1 MPAAGSTKED
11 LLQLL
16 DDSDQNVRVQTAK
29 SLREYA
35 ASDRKVSDRLAAIMD
50 DVDDNLFVRREAV
63 KSLSTAASQSDDLR
77 LRMIAAAQEKKNPD
91 QVRAIACKA
100 LYSTLAAAPPAFDT
114 RDALLAL
121 LADSNERPA
130 VRGAAAWGLFPDA
143 LENPKTQEALLA
155 AASDQWLEAGARVE
169 AIRSLYFPL
178 DQDRAAQE
186 TLQSLVKEVLTP
198 LPARYAAVVVFHR
211 VHAESAARDWLQ
223 DLSHNG
229 KPDQIRTAA
238 ILAQTDGMT
247 EELAKY
253 FHVTRLDGRVLDTL
267 GVEDNRVSTRV
278 ESFRRGGRDDGRL
291 LLELRV
297 LVLAVRVDRL
307 ELLDG
312 GGVRVHGRRG
322 ERGGDRH
329 LARRAPAAG
338 TGEAA
343 VRDGMNAVSGAE
355 QEPQGDDSAQHI
367 LIVVHAFIVPRTW
380 AGVKDDTSRRI
391 WAFSADRDGNFF
403 SARIADKNER
413 LKVRP

>member
-1 MPAAGSTKED
+1 MNRFSRIAAVLLLSAPILALKAGSASANNLQALRTSGTAQGSTKDD

-16 DDSDQNVRVQTAK
+16 DDSDQDVRAQAAK

-35 ASDRKVSDRLAAIMD
+35 ASDQMVSNRLAAIMD
-50 DVDDNLFVRREAV
+50 DVNDNLFVRREAV
-63 KSLSTAASQSDDLR
+63 KSLSIAASQSDDLR

-100 LYSTLAAAPPAFDT
+100 LYSTLTAADS

-155 AASDQWLEAGARVE
+155 AAGDQWLEAGARVE
-169 AIRSLYFPL
+169 AIRSLYLPL
-178 DQDRAAQE
+178 DHNRTAQE

-211 VHAESAARDWLQ
+211 VHAESAFRDWLQ

-253 FHVTRLDGRVLDTL
+253 FHVTRLDGR
-267 GVEDNRVSTRV
+267 
-278 ESFRRGGRDDGRL
+278 
-291 LLELRV
+291 
-297 LVLAVRVDRL
+297 
-307 ELLDG
+307 LLDPL
-312 GGVRVHGRRG
+312 VD
-322 ERGGDRH
+322 E
-329 LARRAPAAG
+329 
-338 TGEAA
+338 
-343 VRDGMNAVSGAE
+343 
-355 QEPQGDDSAQHI
+355 
-367 LIVVHAFIVPRTW
+367 
-380 AGVKDDTSRRI
+380 
-391 WAFSADRDGNFF
+391 
-403 SARIADKNER
+403 
-413 LKVRP
+413 